1 MKKLRIWLLFSLY
14 IIFNFFVFLYVYYVI
29 NNKIYH
35 TNYKGNESEIV
46 GYINDFKIDGNKLT
60 IFLKAKEM
68 ILVNHYFISIDEYN
82 EIINNI
88 NIGDVIKVK
97 GILKIPNK
105 NKVFNLFNY
114 QNYLLSKKI
123 YWLMD
128 SEELIKL
135 KDNQKIR
142 YKIKNII
149 LKRINNIKESSPYV
163 KAFIIGDTYDIEN
176 DILSSYQQNGV
187 NHLLAIS
194 GSHFT
199 ILSGIILYLLNKI
212 SKNKKINYLIT
223 ILLLLFYLFLI
234 DFQPAAMRACFLFIL
249 LTINKFFNFKIKTI
263 YYLILLFNLLLLYN
277 PFYLYHL
284 GFLFSFVISFYLII
298 FQSII
303 KRYNNYLIKTFIISL
318 IAFLVSIPILINTS
332 FQINFLSPIINIIF
346 VPFINI
352 IIFPL
357 SIIVFIFPCFDKIL
371 MFFLLILEKISL
383 FFSSINAF
391 TIILRSVSL
400 LTVILYYLLL
410 SWVLYLLSKKKYY
423 GFIILFIILIIHNNW
438 KYLEKYSKITVIDV
452 GQGDSILIEL
462 PYNQGN
468 ILIDTG
474 GIISYDNEQFK
485 RKNKYSIAK
494 QLIIPYLKSISIKKL
509 DYLIITHGDYDH
521 MGEAIN
527 IVNNFKIEN
536 VIFNCGPYNDL
547 EKELIKV
554 LNKKKIQYYSCINEL
569 NIKNYKFQFLIT
581 KEYDNENDNSN
592 VIYFNYNNYKFLFM
606 GDAGINK
613 EKDILEKYNLIDI
626 DFLKVGHHGSNTSSS
641 EKFINSINPKYS
653 LISVGENNKFGHPK
667 KSVLDILNKSK
678 IYRTDE
684 DGSIKIELNKNG
696 YKVETCYP

>member
-234 DFQPAAMRACFLFIL
+234 DFQPAAMRACF
-249 LTINKFFNFKIKTI
+249 
-263 YYLILLFNLLLLYN
+263 
-277 PFYLYHL
+277 YLY
-284 GFLFSFVISFYLII
+284 Y
-298 FQSII
+298 
-303 KRYNNYLIKTFIISL
+303 
-318 IAFLVSIPILINTS
+318 
-332 FQINFLSPIINIIF
+332 
-346 VPFINI
+346 
-352 IIFPL
+352 
-357 SIIVFIFPCFDKIL
+357 
-371 MFFLLILEKISL
+371 
-383 FFSSINAF
+383 
-391 TIILRSVSL
+391 
-400 LTVILYYLLL
+400 
-410 SWVLYLLSKKKYY
+410 
-423 GFIILFIILIIHNNW
+423 
-438 KYLEKYSKITVIDV
+438 
-452 GQGDSILIEL
+452 
-462 PYNQGN
+462 
-468 ILIDTG
+468 
-474 GIISYDNEQFK
+474 
-485 RKNKYSIAK
+485 
-494 QLIIPYLKSISIKKL
+494 
-509 DYLIITHGDYDH
+509 
-521 MGEAIN
+521 
-527 IVNNFKIEN
+527 
-536 VIFNCGPYNDL
+536 
-547 EKELIKV
+547 
-554 LNKKKIQYYSCINEL
+554 
-569 NIKNYKFQFLIT
+569 
-581 KEYDNENDNSN
+581 
-592 VIYFNYNNYKFLFM
+592 
-606 GDAGINK
+606 
-613 EKDILEKYNLIDI
+613 
-626 DFLKVGHHGSNTSSS
+626 
-641 EKFINSINPKYS
+641 
-653 LISVGENNKFGHPK
+653 
-667 KSVLDILNKSK
+667 
-678 IYRTDE
+678 
-684 DGSIKIELNKNG
+684 
-696 YKVETCYP
+696 